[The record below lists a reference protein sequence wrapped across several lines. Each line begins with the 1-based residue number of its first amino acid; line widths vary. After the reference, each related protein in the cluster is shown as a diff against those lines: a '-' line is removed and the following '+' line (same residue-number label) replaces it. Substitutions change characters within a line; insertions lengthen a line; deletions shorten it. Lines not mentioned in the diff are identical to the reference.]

1 MVLEFVE
8 LFKLKS
14 DLARGKEF
22 CVNGIWDSCKLRIS
36 PKGASTLRDFFKRF
50 DDESFAWESSESFR
64 RSWNQS
70 NKTKKYY
77 IIYLISQIKNKRE
90 KQKISQKC
98 FTYQS
103 FIAHQQWVSIVDGGW
118 QHLTWC
124 SNFLPIFQM
133 IINYLLASTVI
144 SHPMFGN
151 GALTFQNETIT
162 ATFLSH
168 GLRRRRWTE
177 QHKRH
182 IKDQCRNEVFQPL
195 MSSNDFDVYTYIFI
209 TLFAERIQFF
219 LLIFE
224 NL

>member
-1 MVLEFVE
+1 MVYGIH
-8 LFKLKS
+8 
-14 DLARGKEF
+14 ANYAYRRKEHLH
-22 CVNGIWDSCKLRIS
+22 CVISSRDSMTNHLHGNLQNLLDVPGIK
-36 PKGASTLRDFFKRF
+36 ATT
-50 DDESFAWESSESFR
+50 
-64 RSWNQS
+64 
-70 NKTKKYY
+70 TKKYY
-77 IIYLISQIKNKRE
+77 MIYLISQIKNKRE
-90 KQKISQKC
+90 KQRISQKC

-144 SHPMFGN
+144 GHPMFGN